1 MAKKPAASDR
11 LQIAGPEPVE
21 SVAAVGGHPLHP
33 VVVPLPI
40 GSFVGAFLCDIAFA
54 RTPDAFWARGA
65 RVLTGAG
72 IVTGLLA
79 GSLGALDF
87 TGRREVRSHRAAWA
101 HAGGNLAVLALSS
114 VSELVRTREAR
125 TVPPP
130 AMALSA
136 MSALIL
142 LGTGWLGGELSY
154 RDRIGVTRG

>member
-1 MAKKPAASDR
+1 MAKKHAASDR
-11 LQIAGPEPVE
+11 VDVPGPQPVE

-40 GSFVGAFLCDIAFA
+40 GSFVGAFLCDLAFA
-54 RTPDAFWARGA
+54 RTQDAFWARGA

-79 GSLGALDF
+79 GSLGAVDF
-87 TGRREVRSHRAAWA
+87 TGRREVRTHRGAWA

-114 VSELVRTREAR
+114 VSEVVRTRDTR
-125 TVPPP
+125 SVPAP

-142 LGTGWLGGELSY
+142 LGTGWLGGELAY
-154 RDRIGVTRG
+154 RDRIGVTRQ

>member
-1 MAKKPAASDR
+1 VRPGLR
-11 LQIAGPEPVE
+11 PNPG
-21 SVAAVGGHPLHP
+21 
-33 VVVPLPI
+33 
-40 GSFVGAFLCDIAFA
+40 
-54 RTPDAFWARGA
+54 

-87 TGRREVRSHRAAWA
+87 TGRSQVRSHRAAWA

-114 VSELVRTREAR
+114 VSELVRAREAR

-154 RDRIGVTRG
+154 RDRIGVIGG